1 MKHDDTLHCPVCG
14 MGVDQLNHEVI
25 FQKMHFAFCSEQ
37 CKARFQAHPHLYI
50 GYPGQKAPKQEGQV
64 LLKRRRLHLAQPLSV
79 EGEALVQELLA
90 ALMGVSN
97 VAATADKIEV
107 TYDLLQVSL
116 EDLEKVLSEVGV
128 CLGGDWAQ
136 RLRRALIHESEEWE
150 IDAHEAT
157 PPHHYL
163 P

>member
-1 MKHDDTLHCPVCG
+1 MMQDDKIMDPVCG
-14 MGVDQLNHEVI
+14 MLVESHNHEI
-25 FQKMHFAFCSEQ
+25 LFQQMHFVFCSEQ
-37 CKARFQAHPHLYI
+37 CRARFLAHPHMYI

-64 LLKRRRLHLAQPLSV
+64 LLKRRRLHLEQPLSA
-79 EGEALVQELLA
+79 EGEALIQDLLL

-97 VAATADKIEV
+97 VAIAGDRVEV

-116 EDLEKVLSEVGV
+116 EDVEKALTEAGAR
-128 CLGGDWAQ
+128 LGGEWAQ

-150 IDAHEAT
+150 IDAHEVT
-157 PPHHYL
+157 PPHRYL